1 MSIRDLQ
8 VSVPA
13 SLFGALWSDFVEF
26 REARIDQWGDAGD
39 LFGRVW
45 CVLGSSADVLELM
58 VMLLRWLLL
67 VATRTRQSGA
77 WRCLICLVW
86 NGVSHDWRGRSSG
99 SSLVACVSL

>member
-45 CVLGSSADVLELM
+45 CVLGSSADV
-58 VMLLRWLLL
+58 VSVPVRVVSVDARADGDAVAV
-67 VATRTRQSGA
+67 VATRGDENA
-77 WRCLICLVW
+77 AEWRVALSDLF
-86 NGVSHDWRGRSSG
+86 GVEWGES
-99 SSLVACVSL
+99 